1 MSSDLPVFP
10 TVAIVGFGFIGGS
23 LGLAVKRRWPDSM
36 VMAVDE
42 KPVLETAMRMNA
54 ADAGGDS
61 LAMAAD
67 ASLVVLAAPV
77 RANIRVLGQLSDFI
91 DGDTVVTD
99 VGSTK
104 VETVSAAGR
113 LPERFEFIGGHPLAG
128 AALGGIAEARSD
140 LFDGRPW
147 LLTPEQSTDAG
158 ALARLR
164 QFVEGA
170 GASPVELSASEH
182 DRMVAYLSHLP
193 QFAVTALMHVV
204 GESVGEERLALAG
217 QGLRDTTRLAS
228 SPAGIWRDIA
238 ATNPQQVVEAIDAFI
253 DVLRRL
259 RSEAEKPDAS
269 FEAIFASAA
278 RWKQRLDDR

>member
-1 MSSDLPVFP
+1 
-10 TVAIVGFGFIGGS
+10 
-23 LGLAVKRRWPDSM
+23 
-36 VMAVDE
+36 
-42 KPVLETAMRMNA
+42 
-54 ADAGGDS
+54 
-61 LAMAAD
+61 
-67 ASLVVLAAPV
+67 
-77 RANIRVLGQLSDFI
+77 
-91 DGDTVVTD
+91 
-99 VGSTK
+99 
-104 VETVSAAGR
+104 
-113 LPERFEFIGGHPLAG
+113 
-128 AALGGIAEARSD
+128 
-140 LFDGRPW
+140 
-147 LLTPEQSTDAG
+147 
-158 ALARLR
+158 
-164 QFVEGA
+164 
-170 GASPVELSASEH
+170 
-182 DRMVAYLSHLP
+182 MVAYLSHLP